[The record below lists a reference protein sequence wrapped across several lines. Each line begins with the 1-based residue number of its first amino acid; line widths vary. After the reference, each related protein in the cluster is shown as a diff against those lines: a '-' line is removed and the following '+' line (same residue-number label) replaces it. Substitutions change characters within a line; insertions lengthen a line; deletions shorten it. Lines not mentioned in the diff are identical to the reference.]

1 MTRGDQLIERAA
13 GRLDDLA
20 RSAAAGGGL
29 KAKLARPLAEDAAL
43 VRGMRPGLVAARL
56 RGKPDAEPPAATPP
70 RVEPAPDPRAARPS
84 QGGPSPIALV
94 AAAFVLGLLLAKV
107 VDWRSHAY
115 PRR

>member
-13 GRLDDLA
+13 DRLDDLA

-29 KAKLARPLAEDAAL
+29 KAKLAQPLAEDAAL

-56 RGKPDAEPPAATPP
+56 RGKPDSEPPAPTAP
-70 RVEPAPDPRAARPS
+70 RTEPAPDPSAERRS
-84 QGGPSPIALV
+84 KTGPSPIALA
-94 AAAFVLGLLLAKV
+94 AAAFVVGLLLAKL